1 MVAQVPVMAVIG
13 AVKIGQ
19 IVYKV
24 ARSPQAQQWAK
35 QAIRKGASI
44 VKKFTGKTKGNL
56 TSTIVKNMGK
66 VKDKAPKG
74 TGKPNKVKEIIK
86 NRQLTK
92 KQREIIANK
101 TKQNTS
107 GKPKASETKLPST
120 TVLSKLPKAARGKNR
135 SLLNRTKRS
144 ERPMKDITPK
154 SVVSAPR
161 LLNAP
166 KGKSLTRAQKLLI
179 GGGLTAAGVTAAAL
193 SKDKKS
199 KIPRKPES
207 TGVAK
212 DQPPVRRTDWTPSL
226 GRGDFKAK
234 TKSNRFRDADRGS
247 MKKLSDVKSNRFR
260 DADRNSTSVVPRRGG
275 AGRFPNKSTT
285 TSTPTKADKSSANKG
300 PSGSSFGSFKEAF
313 KHHQSLKNK
322 PTTFT
327 YKGKSYA
334 NVTKDQLA
342 KSGHKTLRSYLNAKG
357 KPKSN
362 SSSNSDAG
370 KQNKLVGGKGWG
382 LTKEAQAKLPKWMQK
397 IGVGKTKGSVTL
409 FGKKFNLESKDPR
422 KPKK

>member
-1 MVAQVPVMAVIG
+1 MAPVIPIVIG
-13 AVKIGQ
+13 AVKIGK

-24 ARSPQAQQWAK
+24 ARSPQAQLWAR
-35 QAIRKGASI
+35 QAIRKGANV
-44 VKKFTGKTKGNL
+44 VKKFTGKTQGNL

-66 VKDKAPKG
+66 KVKDVAPKG
-74 TGKPNKVKEIIK
+74 KGQSKKVREIIK

-107 GKPKASETKLPST
+107 GTTSGKPKASETKLPST
-120 TVLSKLPKAARGKNR
+120 TVLSKLPKSARGKNR

-199 KIPRKPES
+199 KIPRKPSS
-207 TGVAK
+207 TGVSK

-260 DADRNSTSVVPRRGG
+260 DADRKSTSIDPKRKY
-275 AGRFPNKSTT
+275 PN
-285 TSTPTKADKSSANKG
+285 TPPPSASSKNKG
-300 PSGSSFGSFKEAF
+300 PESKGSEFGSFKEAF
-313 KHHQSLKNK
+313 KHYNSLKNK
-322 PTTFT
+322 PKTFM

-334 NVTKDQLA
+334 NVTKDEVT

-362 SSSNSDAG
+362 TNTSSNSDAG
-370 KQNKLVGGKGWG
+370 KQKKLVGSKGWG

>member
-1 MVAQVPVMAVIG
+1 MAPVIPIVIG
-13 AVKIGQ
+13 AVKIGK

-24 ARSPQAQQWAK
+24 ARSPQAQLWAK
-35 QAIRKGASI
+35 QAIRKGASV

-66 VKDKAPKG
+66 KVKDVAPKG
-74 TGKPNKVKEIIK
+74 KGQSKKVREIIK

-120 TVLSKLPKAARGKNR
+120 TVLSKLPKSARGKNR

-199 KIPRKPES
+199 KIPRKPSS
-207 TGVAK
+207 TGVSK

-234 TKSNRFRDADRGS
+234 TKSNRFRDADKGS

-260 DADRNSTSVVPRRGG
+260 DADRKSTSVETRRGG
-275 AGRFPNKSTT
+275 AGRFPNKST

-313 KHHQSLKNK
+313 KHYNSLKNK
-322 PTTFT
+322 PATFT
-327 YKGKSYA
+327 HKGKSYA

-357 KPKSN
+357 KPA
-362 SSSNSDAG
+362 SSSNSEAG
-370 KQNKLVGGKGWG
+370 KQKKLVNSKGWG
-382 LTKEAQAKLPKWMQK
+382 LTKEAQSKLPKSLQK
-397 IGVGKTKGSVTL
+397 LGVGQTKKTFTL
-409 FGKKFNLESKDPR
+409 FGKKFVMEAPDPR
-422 KPKK
+422 KKKK

>member
-1 MVAQVPVMAVIG
+1 MAPVIPIVIG
-13 AVKIGQ
+13 AVKIGR

-24 ARSPQAQQWAK
+24 ARSPQAQLWAR

-66 VKDKAPKG
+66 KVKDVAPKG
-74 TGKPNKVKEIIK
+74 KGQSKKVREIIK
-86 NRQLTK
+86 NRQ
-92 KQREIIANK
+92 
-101 TKQNTS
+101 TKQNTSGTTS

-120 TVLSKLPKAARGKNR
+120 TVLSKLPKSARGKNR

-199 KIPRKPES
+199 KIPRKPSS

-260 DADRNSTSVVPRRGG
+260 DADRKSTSVDPKRGG
-275 AGRFPNKSTT
+275 AGKYPN
-285 TSTPTKADKSSANKG
+285 TPPPSASSKNKG
-300 PSGSSFGSFKEAF
+300 PKEFGSFKEAF
-313 KHHQSLKNK
+313 KHYNSLKNK
-322 PTTFT
+322 PKTFM

-334 NVTKDQLA
+334 NVTKDEVA

-362 SSSNSDAG
+362 DSTSSNSDAG
-370 KQNKLVGGKGWG
+370 KQKKLVGSKGWG